1 MDLAVPPS
9 SLYPL
14 LDRFFVDNGLNN
26 TLKAFRKEVGNLP
39 ASQSDV
45 NFDLVQIYDHYL
57 KTGSLNKKRPRTDD
71 QANGHG
77 TPKKAKSTQ
86 ESPKI
91 EQKEKESKSVKDED
105 SQKKSTT
112 SPQKKK
118 QPVMMT
124 VKRRKTLKKK
134 NREKNIKG
142 R

>member
-91 EQKEKESKSVKDED
+91 EQKEKESKIVKDED

-112 SPQKKK
+112 SPQKKATSDDDSK
-118 QPVMMT
+118 
-124 VKRRKTLKKK
+124 KKKNIEKK